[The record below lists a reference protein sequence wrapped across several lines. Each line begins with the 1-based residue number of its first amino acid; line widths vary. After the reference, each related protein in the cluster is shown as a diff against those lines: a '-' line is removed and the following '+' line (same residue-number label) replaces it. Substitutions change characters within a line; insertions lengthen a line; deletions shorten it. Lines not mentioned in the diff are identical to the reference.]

1 MIRKSY
7 KSKEK
12 DIQINILPMI
22 DIIFVI
28 LSFFI
33 ISSLYLVKLESIPL
47 DLPKAETSKN
57 ELNDPIIVSMDIEGK
72 IYINENYTDKKSL
85 EFDLKKLISKQD
97 KNFILIRADKEIR
110 YGEFIYVL
118 DILRKY
124 KNLKIAVSTEP
135 NQSSF

>member
-57 ELNDPIIVSMDIEGK
+57 ELNDPIVVSMDIEGK
-72 IYINENYTDKKSL
+72 IYINKNYSDKKSF
-85 EFDLKKLISKQD
+85 EFDLIKLISKKD

-135 NQSSF
+135 N

>member
-1 MIRKSY
+1 MIKKSY
-7 KSKEK
+7 KSNEK

-47 DLPKAETSKN
+47 NLPKAETSKN

-72 IYINENYTDKKSL
+72 IYINKNYSDKKSF
-85 EFDLKKLISKQD
+85 EFDLKKLISKKD

-124 KNLKIAVSTEP
+124 KNLRIAVSTES
-135 NQSSF
+135 N

>member
-7 KSKEK
+7 KSNEK

-72 IYINENYTDKKSL
+72 IYINKNYSDKKSF
-85 EFDLKKLISKQD
+85 EFDLKKLISKKD

-135 NQSSF
+135 NQ

>member
-7 KSKEK
+7 KSNEK

-72 IYINENYTDKKSL
+72 IYINKNYSDKKSF
-85 EFDLKKLISKQD
+85 EFDLKKLISKKD
-97 KNFILIRADKEIR
+97 KNFILIRADKAIR

-124 KNLKIAVSTEP
+124 KNLKIAVSTES
-135 NQSSF
+135 N

>member
-7 KSKEK
+7 KSKDK

-57 ELNDPIIVSMDIEGK
+57 ELNNPIIVSMDKEGK
-72 IYINENYTDKKSL
+72 IYINKNYSDKKSF
-85 EFDLKKLISKQD
+85 EVDLKKLISKKD
-97 KNFILIRADKEIR
+97 KNFILIRADKDIR
-110 YGEFIYVL
+110 YGEFIYIL

-135 NQSSF
+135 N

>member
-57 ELNDPIIVSMDIEGK
+57 QLNDPIIVSMNIEGK
-72 IYINENYTDKKSL
+72 IYINKNYSDKKSF
-85 EFDLKKLISKQD
+85 EFDLIQLISKQD
-97 KNFILIRADKEIR
+97 KNFVLIRADKEIR
-110 YGEFIYVL
+110 YGEFIFVL

-124 KNLKIAVSTEP
+124 QNLRIAVSTES
-135 NQSSF
+135 N

>member
-1 MIRKSY
+1 MIIKSY

-72 IYINENYTDKKSL
+72 IYINKNYSDKKSF
-85 EFDLKKLISKQD
+85 EFDLIQLISKQD

-124 KNLKIAVSTEP
+124 KNLRIAVSTES
-135 NQSSF
+135 N

>member
-1 MIRKSY
+1 MIGKSY

-72 IYINENYTDKKSL
+72 IYINKNYSDKKSF
-85 EFDLKKLISKQD
+85 EFDLIQLISKQD

-124 KNLKIAVSTEP
+124 KNLRIAVSTES
-135 NQSSF
+135 N

>member
-7 KSKEK
+7 KSNEK

-72 IYINENYTDKKSL
+72 IYINKNYSDKKSF
-85 EFDLKKLISKQD
+85 EFDLIQLISKKD

-135 NQSSF
+135 N

>member
-12 DIQINILPMI
+12 NIQINILPMI

-47 DLPKAETSKN
+47 NLPKAETSKN

-72 IYINENYTDKKSL
+72 IYINKNYSDKKSF

-97 KNFILIRADKEIR
+97 KNFVLIRADKEIR
-110 YGEFIYVL
+110 YGEFIFVL

-124 KNLKIAVSTEP
+124 QNLRIAVSTES
-135 NQSSF
+135 N

>member
-7 KSKEK
+7 KSNEK

-47 DLPKAETSKN
+47 NLPKAETSKN

-72 IYINENYTDKKSL
+72 IYINKNYSNKKSF
-85 EFDLKKLISKQD
+85 EVDLKKLISKKD

-135 NQSSF
+135 N